1 MRSVLL
7 VPAVV
12 LALGGCVSPSKNTYN
27 AADVGRMIETTEGRV
42 VSSRIVRVNEDPKGY
57 GTAAGAAIGA
67 TGAGLTIGSGSG
79 SLVAA
84 LIGGIVGAGAGYLTE
99 QQMRGRDGIEYMVRT
114 ADGRTR
120 TLVQNR
126 EGSEEPIPA
135 GTPVLIQYGGN
146 YTRIV
151 EKPRGAEE
159 WQDPDAGGGGGAT
172 GGAGGAAA
180 NSGARG
186 GPGDPGAPMTQSMPP
201 QGNWPYSGDPGRYGT
216 IRPRQQ

>member
-7 VPAVV
+7 VPALV

-67 TGAGLTIGSGSG
+67 TGAGLTVGSGSG

-151 EKPRGAEE
+151 EKPRGAEDS
-159 WQDPDAGGGGGAT
+159 WQDPDAGGGA
-172 GGAGGAAA
+172 GAAA
-180 NSGARG
+180 SSGTR
-186 GPGDPGAPMTQSMPP
+186 GPGDPRAPMTQSMPP
-201 QGNWPYSGDPGRYGT
+201 QGNWPYTSDPGRYGT

>member
-1 MRSVLL
+1 
-7 VPAVV
+7 
-12 LALGGCVSPSKNTYN
+12 
-27 AADVGRMIETTEGRV
+27 MIETTEGRV
-42 VSSRIVRVNEDPKGY
+42 VSSRVVRVNEDPRGY

-99 QQMRGRDGIEYMVRT
+99 QQMRGREGIEYMVRT
-114 ADGRTR
+114 PDGRTR

-146 YTRIV
+146 YTRII
-151 EKPRGAEE
+151 EKPRGAEDS
-159 WQDPDAGGGGGAT
+159 WQDPDAGAGGAGT
-172 GGAGGAAA
+172 GASGGAAA
-180 NSGARG
+180 SSGTR
-186 GPGDPGAPMTQSMPP
+186 DPGGGGTPMTQSMPP
-201 QGNWPYSGDPGRYGT
+201 QGNWPYSSDPGRYGT

>member
-1 MRSVLL
+1 MRSVLI
-7 VPAVV
+7 VPAIV

-42 VSSRIVRVNEDPKGY
+42 VSSRIVRVNEDPRGY

-99 QQMRGRDGIEYMVRT
+99 QQMRGREGIEYMVRT
-114 ADGRTR
+114 PDGRTR

-135 GTPVLIQYGGN
+135 GAPVLIQYGGN
-146 YTRIV
+146 YTRII
-151 EKPRGAEE
+151 EKPRGAEDS
-159 WQDPDAGGGGGAT
+159 WQDPDAGGGGGT
-172 GGAGGAAA
+172 GGAGGAVTS
-180 NSGARG
+180 SGPK
-186 GPGDPGAPMTQSMPP
+186 GPGGAGTPMTESTPP